1 MISTTEKT
9 VTLTIYL
16 SIFMQILT
24 GILPIP
30 ALFVK
35 TTEDNQVLKD
45 VLKVETLVQFVEG
58 FFYIM
63 VVFFAI
69 QISSLATYRYF
80 DWVITTPFMLLSTM
94 IFMEWSNHKLMNS
107 NEVKDKNED
116 KNDNKNED
124 KNDNNMIRFKDTV
137 MKYKKLFIT
146 IGLLNFLMLFFGF
159 LGETKQMPNILAV
172 ILGFIP
178 FVYMFYLMYDN
189 FVKETPTRKTT
200 KENKIL
206 FNFMS
211 FIWSLYGVAAFFPT
225 NPKNVMYNFL
235 DIIAKNFY
243 GLFLSYKVYKVR
255 IK

>member
-1 MISTTEKT
+1 
-9 VTLTIYL
+9 
-16 SIFMQILT
+16 
-24 GILPIP
+24 
-30 ALFVK
+30 
-35 TTEDNQVLKD
+35 
-45 VLKVETLVQFVEG
+45 
-58 FFYIM
+58 
-63 VVFFAI
+63 
-69 QISSLATYRYF
+69 
-80 DWVITTPFMLLSTM
+80 
-94 IFMEWSNHKLMNS
+94 MNS
-107 NEVKDKNED
+107 NEVKDNNED
-116 KNDNKNED
+116 NSDNT
-124 KNDNNMIRFKDTV
+124 MIRFKDTV

-159 LGETKQMPNILAV
+159 LGETKQMSNIIAV

-200 KENKIL
+200 KENKNL
-206 FNFMS
+206 FNFMT

-243 GLFLSYKVYKVR
+243 GLFLSYKLYKVR

>member
-1 MISTTEKT
+1 MLSITEKT
-9 VTLTIYL
+9 VSLTIYI
-16 SIFMQILT
+16 SIFMQLLT

-35 TTEDNQVLKD
+35 TSKGDQVLKD

-58 FFYIM
+58 LFYIM

-69 QISSLATYRYF
+69 NISSLATYRYF

-107 NEVKDKNED
+107 NEVKDN
-116 KNDNKNED
+116 NED

-146 IGLLNFLMLFFGF
+146 VGLLNFLMLFFGF

-189 FVKETPTRKTT
+189 FVKETATRKTT
-200 KENKIL
+200 KENITL
-206 FNFMS
+206 FNFMT

-243 GLFLSYKVYKVR
+243 GLFLSYKLYKVR

>member
-1 MISTTEKT
+1 MISITEKT
-9 VTLTIYL
+9 VSFTIYL

-30 ALFVK
+30 ALFIK
-35 TTEDNQVLKD
+35 TKKDDKVLKD

-58 FFYIM
+58 LFYIL

-107 NEVKDKNED
+107 NEVKDNNED
-116 KNDNKNED
+116 NSDNT
-124 KNDNNMIRFKDTV
+124 MIRFKDTV

-159 LGETKQMPNILAV
+159 LGETKQMSNIIAV

-200 KENKIL
+200 KENKNL
-206 FNFMS
+206 FNFMT

-243 GLFLSYKVYKVR
+243 GLFLSYKLYKVR